1 MAKPVITFR
10 NTKGAAL
17 TYTELDTNFQNLK
30 DATLTFSDGANSLV
44 ADLNDTITF
53 LDHPEHNLNILVS
66 DAGSTIEV
74 DNVLSEYTRE
84 PAGFENRSDSTI
96 SFDKTTRIFT
106 IQPRSPTPEYRVWC
120 HGEMYIKTTANTV
133 TIPNTT
139 GLYRIYFDTS
149 AVLQYKT
156 TDFVFREDTMVAWL
170 QWNAST
176 GDYYLLGDERHGIT
190 MDWATH
196 EYLNA
201 LRGLAYASGLEASGY
216 TLVGNGS
223 ADAHAQIDLADGVM
237 FQEDIKIE
245 ITDAPTT
252 PVYEDFEQNLRTPG
266 QFAVIYHSNS
276 TGQWV
281 KDSATNFPVKQG
293 TARIKYNL
301 NTGGVW
307 STPDASANHYVAYWL
322 VATINIKDGPIM
334 SLMGQRQDSN
344 IQNAQDNNTW
354 ASLDLTNFPGNE
366 VRPLYR
372 LIFQTGSYGNTVNAR
387 LVDLAD
393 YRLVSVTGEGSSVV
407 STPPAFQNVVAGG
420 TTLTADS
427 SAGTLTLTAG
437 GSITITGNSGTDTV
451 TISSSASGTVNSGTA
466 GFFAYYPN
474 TAEVVDDIGS
484 LRYNSSSGY
493 LEFYSDLNLRGQTI
507 RDSTGNPKINDDLYF
522 TTNTTGPVG
531 AGTLIM
537 RNTASYNTKITLDSS
552 NVFLEGALKVS
563 AITGT
568 PGNTSTPTGYL
579 QVIVGTTTRYI
590 PYYT

>member
-30 DATLTFSDGANSLV
+30 DATLTFSDGANNLV
-44 ADLNDTITF
+44 SDLNDTITF

-223 ADAHAQIDLADGVM
+223 ADSHAQIDLADGVM
-237 FQEDIKIE
+237 FQEDIKVE

-301 NTGGVW
+301 NTAGVW

-334 SLMGQRQDSN
+334 SLMGQREDSN
-344 IQNAQDNNTW
+344 ISNAQDNNTW

-393 YRLVSVTGEGSSVV
+393 YRTVAISGEGSTVIS
-407 STPPAFQNVVAGG
+407 SPPAFQNVVAGG

-451 TISSSASGTVNSGTA
+451 TISSSASGTVNAGTA

-474 TAEVVDDIGS
+474 SADVVDDIGS

-493 LEFYSDLNLRGQTI
+493 LELYSDLNLRGKTI
-507 RDSTGNPKINDDLYF
+507 RDSTGNPRINDDLYF

-531 AGTLIM
+531 SGTLIM

-552 NVFLEGALKVS
+552 NVYLEGALKVS

-579 QVIVGTTTRYI
+579 EVVIGSTTRYI